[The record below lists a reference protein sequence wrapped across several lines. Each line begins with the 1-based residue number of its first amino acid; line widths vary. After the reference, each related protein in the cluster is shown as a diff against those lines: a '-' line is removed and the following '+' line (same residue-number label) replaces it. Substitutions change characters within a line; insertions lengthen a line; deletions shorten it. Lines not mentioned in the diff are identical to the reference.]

1 MTISMKIMKVDL
13 TKFEGKT
20 LVFTQEEHRSGL
32 STEQFVKENL
42 PDLKYAWLKL
52 DQHIEVYAPACI
64 NTGIE
69 GHLYDLIITDKYPQ
83 FPDSIVL
90 PIEGGTLSTLC
101 ENSDYV
107 FLQLEG
113 PESKY
118 THRWWFEETLR
129 DIIKDE
135 EGMES
140 YWATAR
146 SYPEMILK
154 MPASL
159 SSPEIVSGVGKFF
172 EARIRKAGYSS
183 EQVELEFVCMGP
195 DCKSEIRFVFD
206 DARFFTHGDIARF
219 INAMAGRA
227 VSEIE

>member
-1 MTISMKIMKVDL
+1 MTVLMKVDL
-13 TKFEGKT
+13 SKFEGKT

-52 DQHIEVYAPACI
+52 DQHIEVYAPACVSTEVVEHI
-64 NTGIE
+64 
-69 GHLYDLIITDKYPQ
+69 YDLVFTEGEYPQ
-83 FPDSIVL
+83 FPDFIAL
-90 PIEGGTLSTLC
+90 PLEGNTLSTLC
-101 ENSDYV
+101 EDINYA

-113 PESKY
+113 PESEY
-118 THRWWFEETLR
+118 LHRWWFDETLS

-154 MPASL
+154 MPSSL
-159 SSPEIVSGVGKFF
+159 SSPELVSAVGKFF

-183 EQVELEFVCMGP
+183 EQVELEFIYTAP
-195 DCKSEIRFVFD
+195 PCKSEIRFVFD

-219 INAMAGRA
+219 INAMAGRT